1 MGFKVGWDG
10 LTFFLDQLLILQPLR
25 QEFGEEFLGIDR

>member
-25 QEFGEEFLGIDR
+25 KFRIGVSGVR